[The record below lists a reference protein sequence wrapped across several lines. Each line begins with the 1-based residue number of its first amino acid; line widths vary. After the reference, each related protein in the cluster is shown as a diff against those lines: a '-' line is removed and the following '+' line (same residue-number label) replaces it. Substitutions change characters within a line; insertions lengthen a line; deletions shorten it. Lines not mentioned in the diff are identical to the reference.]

1 MCNCLRC
8 SGKLHPAGAVTDF
21 GSIQLALLLILVA
34 LKVVKGNGPVTEGQ
48 WRHVKSPQL
57 RPHSVSILEFGAVGD
72 GQTVNTVAFQNA
84 IFYLRSFAD
93 KGGAQLYIPEGR
105 WLTGSF
111 NLTSH
116 LTLFLEKNAVIIGSL
131 DPSFWPVIEPLPSYG
146 QGVDLPGGRHRSLI
160 SGHNLTDVVITGQN
174 GSINGQGS
182 VWWDWLVSHSLN
194 YSRPHL
200 LELVNCNDV
209 TISNLT
215 LLNSP
220 AWHVHPV
227 YSSNV
232 HIQNITIYSPPDH
245 SLTNGIVPDSSS
257 DVWIEDCTITVGHD
271 AIALKSGWDEYG
283 LSYGKPVSN
292 VHIKRVHLRTSL
304 GSALAFGSEMSGG
317 VTDIHAE
324 HIHIRD
330 SFTAI
335 QLKTTPGRG
344 GYMKDIII
352 SDVDMVNVHTAIHF
366 SGQCGAHP
374 GDHFDPDAV
383 PAVHGVTLKNIVGEG
398 VYMAGN
404 LSGIDHDPFTE
415 ICLSDISFS
424 VTSTVPWTCSHVHGS
439 SQSVSPQPCP
449 ELRDPY
455 SNSSAI
461 CFGDVAAA

>member
-1 MCNCLRC
+1 MKRL
-8 SGKLHPAGAVTDF
+8 
-21 GSIQLALLLILVA
+21 LALLLILVA
-34 LKVVKGNGPVTEGQ
+34 LKVVKGNGPVTERQ

-160 SGHNLTDVVITGQN
+160 SGHNLTDVVITGF
-174 GSINGQGS
+174 S
-182 VWWDWLVSHSLN
+182 LVGLARFSLLN

-245 SLTNGIVPDSSS
+245 SLTNGIVP
-257 DVWIEDCTITVGHD
+257 GLHNYRRHD

-383 PAVHGVTLKNIVGEG
+383 PAVHRVTLKNIVGEG